1 MTIVRFTQETLWIL
15 ITICSLIYTGNI
27 MDPDH
32 YCLIYTGNIMDPDH
46 YSLIYTGNIMDP
58 DHYRLIY
65 TGNIMDPDHY
75 SFYDAKLRDIVT
87 SWLHL

>member
-15 ITICSLIYTGNI
+15 ITLCSLIYTGNI

-58 DHYRLIY
+58 DHY
-65 TGNIMDPDHY
+65 
-75 SFYDAKLRDIVT
+75 SFYDAKLRDIVP

>member
-15 ITICSLIYTGNI
+15 ITICS
-27 MDPDH
+27 
-32 YCLIYTGNIMDPDH
+32 LIYTGNIMDPDH

>member
-32 YCLIYTGNIMDPDH
+32 YCLIYTGNIMDPDQ
-46 YSLIYTGNIMDP
+46 YS
-58 DHYRLIY
+58 LIY

>member
-46 YSLIYTGNIMDP
+46 YS
-58 DHYRLIY
+58 
-65 TGNIMDPDHY
+65 
-75 SFYDAKLRDIVT
+75 FYDAKLRDIVT